1 MVLQST
7 IDILRDEKMS
17 LDKKYKFIKNMDFTY
32 SDLITLQKEFEGDEL
47 MHRMVT
53 SFFDI
58 LHYTSLGEQLKKQER
73 KRRNAVKCKR
83 MKGRLKW

>member
-7 IDILRDEKMS
+7 IDILKDDKMS
-17 LDKKYKFIKNMDFTY
+17 PEKKYEFIKRMDFTY

-47 MHRMVT
+47 VHRMLM
-53 SFFDI
+53 SFFDM
-58 LHYTSLGEQLKKQER
+58 LHQTKLGEQLKKQER

-83 MKGRLKW
+83 MKGRIK